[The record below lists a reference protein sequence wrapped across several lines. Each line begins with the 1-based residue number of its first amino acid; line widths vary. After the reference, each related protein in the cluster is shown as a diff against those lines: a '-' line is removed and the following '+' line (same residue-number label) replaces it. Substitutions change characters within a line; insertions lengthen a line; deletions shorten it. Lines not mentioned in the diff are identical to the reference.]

1 MSKIYTVFNY
11 ETKEQLTITEETL
24 ENYYP
29 ELKLGTMEIVDEID
43 TEFSSFKDT
52 IYTELAVILETIQ
65 DITNDDIC
73 KRLSDSVK
81 VIDSAL
87 KCVES

>member
-1 MSKIYTVFNY
+1 MPIIYTVFNH
-11 ETKEQLTITEETL
+11 ETKTESVVTEEQL
-24 ENYYP
+24 ENLYP
-29 ELKLGTMEIVDEID
+29 ELKSGICEVTDEID
-43 TEFSSFKDT
+43 TDVVSFKDT

-65 DITNDDIC
+65 DIGDDDIC

-81 VIDSAL
+81 AIDSAL